1 MAKESL
7 REHLNR
13 KLKEKGTT
21 LKAEKAKAKKYNSIA
36 EAKKGKSLYYTDKNG
51 KTMAAVYA
59 TDLKD
64 KGGLKTSLRPVL
76 RPKPK
81 APKPSEKPDTNAE
94 ERAKNA
100 EARKAAAAVLA
111 RENIEAGKKAV
122 IKPSTGNNASSP
134 SNTKGRPKNPAAL
147 KRYLAAQEKLKKNKG
162 GPVTKKT
169 TGYKVG
175 GMAMV
180 TDPKTGKKV
189 PDFAAD
195 GKGKMNK
202 GGMTKSK
209 SSGYMHGGTAKKKPA
224 DKMMAGGM
232 AKKKPAAKKMMG
244 GGSTGYMYGG
254 MTKKK
259 K

>member
-21 LKAEKAKAKKYNSIA
+21 LKAEKAKGKKYKSIA
-36 EAKKGKSLYYTDKNG
+36 EAKKAKSLYYTDKNG
-51 KTMAAVYA
+51 KVMAAVYA

-76 RPKPK
+76 RPKPD
-81 APKPSEKPDTNAE
+81 PKDKPKVKVKTTPKVIPNDGPITEK
-94 ERAKNA
+94 
-100 EARKAAAAVLA
+100 
-111 RENIEAGKKAV
+111 
-122 IKPSTGNNASSP
+122 
-134 SNTKGRPKNPAAL
+134 
-147 KRYLAAQEKLKKNKG
+147 
-162 GPVTKKT
+162 TKKEVEAAMGGDYRKDALRT
-169 TGYKVG
+169 SGKFNKRGSGFKAG

-180 TDPKTGKKV
+180 TDPKTGKKI
-189 PDFAAD
+189 PEFAAD

-202 GGMTKSK
+202 GGMAKKKPTAKM
-209 SSGYMHGGTAKKKPA
+209 MHGGMAAKKKPA
-224 DKMMAGGM
+224 AKKMMAGGM

>member
-21 LKAEKAKAKKYNSIA
+21 LKAEKAKAKKYKSIA
-36 EAKKGKSLYYTDKNG
+36 EAKKAKSLYYTDKNG
-51 KTMAAVYA
+51 KVMAAVYA

-64 KGGLKTSLRPVL
+64 KDGLKTSLRPKL
-76 RPKPK
+76 RPTPK
-81 APKPSEKPDTNAE
+81 APKPADKP
-94 ERAKNA
+94 
-100 EARKAAAAVLA
+100 V
-111 RENIEAGKKAV
+111 
-122 IKPSTGNNASSP
+122 
-134 SNTKGRPKNPAAL
+134 RPKTGPKEEVKRRVTNKNKNPDELNTEAFNSVKQTGRKGVSLTKEEL
-147 KRYLAAQEKLKKNKG
+147 KQMSEYYPRDNKNKG
-162 GPVTKKT
+162 GMMKKKSA
-169 TGYKVG
+169 YKAG

-180 TDPKTGKKV
+180 TDPKTGKKI
-189 PDFAAD
+189 PAFAAD

-202 GGMTKSK
+202 GGM
-209 SSGYMHGGTAKKKPA
+209 AKKKPTA
-224 DKMMAGGM
+224 KMMHGGMAAKKKPTAKKMMAGGM
-232 AKKKPAAKKMMG
+232 AKKKPTAKKMMG

>member
-21 LKAEKAKAKKYNSIA
+21 LKAEKAKAKKYKSIA
-36 EAKKGKSLYYTDKNG
+36 EAKKAKSLYYTDKNG
-51 KTMAAVYA
+51 KVMAAVYA

-76 RPKPK
+76 RPKPD
-81 APKPSEKPDTNAE
+81 PKDKP
-94 ERAKNA
+94 
-100 EARKAAAAVLA
+100 
-111 RENIEAGKKAV
+111 
-122 IKPSTGNNASSP
+122 
-134 SNTKGRPKNPAAL
+134 
-147 KRYLAAQEKLKKNKG
+147 
-162 GPVTKKT
+162 KT
-169 TGYKVG
+169 TPKTTPKVIPNDGPITEKTKAEVEAAMGGNYRKDALRLSGKFNKSGTGFKAG

-180 TDPKTGKKV
+180 TDPKTGKKI
-189 PDFAAD
+189 PEFAAD

-224 DKMMAGGM
+224 AKKMMAGGM